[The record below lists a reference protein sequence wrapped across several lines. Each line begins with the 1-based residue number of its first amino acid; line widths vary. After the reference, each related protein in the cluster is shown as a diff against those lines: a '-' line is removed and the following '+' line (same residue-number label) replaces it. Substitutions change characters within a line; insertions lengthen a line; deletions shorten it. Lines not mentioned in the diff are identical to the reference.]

1 MGVTPKKSHLEEDLR
16 VVRCIKKDLGRG
28 ILLSTPALQIE
39 GNPVFYEHTK
49 HIEIDCHFVQDKIQ
63 DGLVQAQ
70 HMRTTEQL
78 ADFMTKMLGVQQ
90 HEFLVSKL
98 GVKDLLTKG
107 IVMTRA
113 LVESSSEFES
123 IKYGMV
129 IATKS
134 SIKEMLKGVKVEA
147 EDE

>member
-16 VVRCIKKDLGRG
+16 VVRCIKKDL
-28 ILLSTPALQIE
+28 ALQIE

-63 DGLVQAQ
+63 DGLVQVQ

-107 IVMTRA
+107 TVMTRA
-113 LVESSSEFES
+113 LVEPSSEFES

-129 IATKS
+129 AATKS
-134 SIKEMLKGVKVEA
+134 STKEMLKGVKVEA
-147 EDE
+147 GMNRTT

>member
-1 MGVTPKKSHLEEDLR
+1 MGVTPKKSHLEEDLQ

-28 ILLSTPALQIE
+28 ILLSTSTLQIE

-63 DGLVQAQ
+63 DGLGQAH

-78 ADFMTKMLGVQQ
+78 ANFMTKMLGVQQ

-98 GVKDLLTKG
+98 GNMRLTKG
-107 IVMTRA
+107 TVMTRA
-113 LVESSSEFES
+113 LVEPSSEFDN

-129 IATKS
+129 AATKS
-134 SIKEMLKGVKVEA
+134 SINEMLKGIKVEA
-147 EDE
+147 GDE